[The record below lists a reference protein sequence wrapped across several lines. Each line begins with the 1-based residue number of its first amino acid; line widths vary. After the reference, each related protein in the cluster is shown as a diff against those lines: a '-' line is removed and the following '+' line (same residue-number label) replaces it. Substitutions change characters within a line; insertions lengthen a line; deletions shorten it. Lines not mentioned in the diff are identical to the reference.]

1 MSLLELLKVKLDAEG
16 KNSVMDDPDLE
27 LIKARKMKKLQEQ
40 LAFRERQ
47 EQEKA
52 KEKDKNHLEL
62 HNQINKQK
70 SDEIDSE
77 RNFLLHHMYDRV
89 DEVLKLTEQQYPFQS
104 KIIIKR
110 LNELIRFGEISRIS
124 GGDMLSVY
132 RSLGL
137 KIRVDT
143 HISISDHG
151 KTISF
156 SDKLKESTASELE
169 ESS

>member
-1 MSLLELLKVKLDAEG
+1 
-16 KNSVMDDPDLE
+16 MDDPDLE
-27 LIKARKMKKLQEQ
+27 MIKARKMKKLQEQ
-40 LAFRERQ
+40 LAFKEKQ
-47 EQEKA
+47 EQEK
-52 KEKDKNHLEL
+52 DKNNLEL
-62 HNQINKQK
+62 QNQINKQK
-70 SDEIDSE
+70 SDGIDSE
-77 RNFLLHHMYDRV
+77 RNFLLRYMYDRG
-89 DEVLKLTEQQYPFQS
+89 DEVLKLAEQQFPFQTR
-104 KIIIKR
+104 IIIKR

-156 SDKLKESTASELE
+156 SDKLKQSTASEIDE
-169 ESS
+169 PTD

>member
-1 MSLLELLKVKLDAEG
+1 MDTAG

-62 HNQINKQK
+62 QNQINKQK
-70 SDEIDSE
+70 SDEVDSE
-77 RNFLLHHMYDRV
+77 RNFLLGHMYDRG
-89 DEVLKLTEQQYPFQS
+89 DEVLKLAEQQFPFQT

-143 HISISDHG
+143 QISISDHG

-156 SDKLKESTASELE
+156 SDKLKESTASELD

>member
-1 MSLLELLKVKLDAEG
+1 
-16 KNSVMDDPDLE
+16 MDDPDLE

-52 KEKDKNHLEL
+52 KIRDKNNLEL
-62 HNQINKQK
+62 QNQINKQK
-70 SDEIDSE
+70 SDELDSE
-77 RNFLLHHMYDRV
+77 RKFLLHHMYDRG
-89 DEVLKLTEQQYPFQS
+89 DEVLKLAEQQFPFQT
-104 KIIIKR
+104 KMIIKR

-124 GGDMLSVY
+124 GGDLLSVY
-132 RSLGL
+132 RSLGM

-156 SDKLKESTASELE
+156 SDKLRESTSSEQDAE
-169 ESS
+169 

>member
-1 MSLLELLKVKLDAEG
+1 MDIGG
-16 KNSVMDDPDLE
+16 KNLVMDDPDLE

-52 KEKDKNHLEL
+52 KIRDKNNLEL
-62 HNQINKQK
+62 QNQINKQK
-70 SDEIDSE
+70 SDELDSE
-77 RNFLLHHMYDRV
+77 RKFLLHHMYDRG
-89 DEVLKLTEQQYPFQS
+89 DEVLKLAEQQFPFQT
-104 KIIIKR
+104 KMIIKR

-124 GGDMLSVY
+124 GGDLLSVY
-132 RSLGL
+132 RSLGM

-156 SDKLKESTASELE
+156 SDKLRESTSSEQDAE
-169 ESS
+169 

>member
-1 MSLLELLKVKLDAEG
+1 
-16 KNSVMDDPDLE
+16 MDDPDLE

-40 LAFRERQ
+40 LAFRERK
-47 EQEKA
+47 EQEKV

-62 HNQINKQK
+62 QNQINKQK
-70 SDEIDSE
+70 SDEVDSE
-77 RNFLLHHMYDRV
+77 RNFLLGHMYDRG
-89 DEVLKLTEQQYPFQS
+89 DEVLKLAEQQFPFQT

-143 HISISDHG
+143 QISISDHG
-151 KTISF
+151 KTISL
-156 SDKLKESTASELE
+156 SDKLKESTASELD